1 MGMHG
6 NVFLTN
12 EHTVR
17 LLIGFRCLRASV
29 CCTVQLLAQFL
40 AYERR
45 RNKCPV
51 EPSLRTDN
59 HSARG
64 LGAVSPRNS
73 SQDLGGG
80 EILPKSSAEVSN
92 SRRSQAGFQSC
103 RV

>member
-80 EILPKSSAEVSN
+80 GNPAKIIS
-92 SRRSQAGFQSC
+92 
-103 RV
+103 